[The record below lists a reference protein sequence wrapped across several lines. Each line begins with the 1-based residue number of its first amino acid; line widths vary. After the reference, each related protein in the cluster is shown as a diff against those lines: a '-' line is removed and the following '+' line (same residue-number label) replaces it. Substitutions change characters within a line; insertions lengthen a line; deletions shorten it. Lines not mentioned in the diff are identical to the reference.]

1 MNRIL
6 CTLLAGAFLAGC
18 GGKEPGS
25 TTLTK
30 GKLRLGCDEAIAPV
44 MEKEMAEFRSQYPDA
59 DIAVTAS
66 QARAIVADFAADS
79 VRVIALA
86 RAFNAEEREALA
98 RAKVEFQEYVVAR
111 TAIAVI
117 VHPGVPVKEL
127 RVGELDTIFSGG
139 QTRWPGQKHL
149 PIRLAVTGLNASV
162 TEVFRS
168 SVLKSGGYDPGASA
182 FDNEED
188 VIDYVGRTPGAIGIV
203 GLNRLTGTGDRV
215 TLLSVASAAMRP
227 DSTFAPGESYA
238 PAQAYVYLGYY
249 PITAPIT
256 LYSREVNRDISL
268 GLVSFVASA
277 AGQKVFQSN
286 GLVPMTMPVRLV
298 QLSSQQVHGE

>member
-30 GKLRLGCDEAIAPV
+30 GKLHLGCDEAIAPV
-44 MEKEMAEFRSQYPDA
+44 MEREVAEFRSQYPDA
-59 DIAVTAS
+59 DVVVEAG
-66 QARAIVADFAADS
+66 QARAVVAAFAADS

-86 RAFNAEEREALA
+86 RALNSEERDALA
-98 RAKVEFQEYVVAR
+98 RAKVSFQEYEVAR
-111 TAIAVI
+111 TAVAV
-117 VHPGVPVKEL
+117 VAHPGVAVKEL
-127 RVGELDTIFSGG
+127 RVGELDSIFAGA
-139 QTRWPGQKHL
+139 QTWWPGPKRL
-149 PIRLAVTGLNASV
+149 PVRLAVTGINASV

-168 SVLKSGGYDPGASA
+168 GVLKSGGYDPGASA
-182 FDNEED
+182 FYDEQE
-188 VIDYVGRTPGAIGIV
+188 VIDYVSRTPGAIGIV
-203 GLNRLTGTGDRV
+203 GLNRLKGYEERV
-215 TLLSVASAAMRP
+215 TLISVASAAMRP
-227 DSTFAPGESYA
+227 DSTFAPGVYYS

-249 PITAPIT
+249 PITAPVY

-277 AGQKVFQSN
+277 SGQKVFQSN